1 MQTANVI
8 SALVQVL
15 RQTKNNPLG
24 IFDLTIN
31 LVTGLYKTKTIT
43 VDTSRCMY
51 IGVSGASC
59 RNNKPLTLTAA
70 F

>member
-24 IFDLTIN
+24 IFDLTIK
-31 LVTGLYKTKTIT
+31 LVTGLYKTKAIALWTRADARTSAFLVRAVEIT
-43 VDTSRCMY
+43 
-51 IGVSGASC
+51 
-59 RNNKPLTLTAA
+59 NH
-70 F
+70 